1 MLNNQKTGT
10 DHSIQACEKDGAIKL
25 TLGVNQE
32 FAFQLSTQQARTLA
46 CDLIQHVHR
55 ADTNRNLKN
64 SKNSFS
70 AFTAQEECLL

>member
-1 MLNNQKTGT
+1 MLNNQKTST

-55 ADTNRNLKN
+55 ADTNTNLKN
-64 SKNSFS
+64 SKKSFS